1 MKLKDFQDR
10 FQRAI
15 LQRDDAILD
24 DIPDGPRETKSNLL
38 GIYRDAYVLR
48 LIDVVGNDH
57 ERLHTYLGD
66 DRFRAMTR
74 AYIEAYPSQHPNA
87 RWFARRLPEFLE
99 LSEPYS
105 RQPIL
110 FELAA
115 LERALNDAFDGAD
128 AAVLSMSELAAL
140 PPQAWAQLSFT
151 CHPTAVA
158 LDVRTNVGAIWT
170 ALKAGKEP
178 PPCTLS
184 HDARRLLVWRHGTTS
199 MFRELA
205 PEEAMMW
212 TEMVKGTRFADLCA
226 LLATYDDAPNAS
238 ARAAGYL
245 KTWLDAGLLSK
256 ATSG

>member
-128 AAVLSMSELAAL
+128 AAVLSMKRACRAAAAGMGAAFLYLPSDGGRSRRAHQRRRDLDRPKGGQGAAAL
-140 PPQAWAQLSFT
+140 
-151 CHPTAVA
+151 HPF
-158 LDVRTNVGAIWT
+158 
-170 ALKAGKEP
+170 P
-178 PPCTLS
+178 
-184 HDARRLLVWRHGTTS
+184 
-199 MFRELA
+199 
-205 PEEAMMW
+205 
-212 TEMVKGTRFADLCA
+212 
-226 LLATYDDAPNAS
+226 
-238 ARAAGYL
+238 
-245 KTWLDAGLLSK
+245 
-256 ATSG
+256 

>member
-15 LQRDDAILD
+15 LKGDDAILD
-24 DIPDGPRETKSNLL
+24 DIPDSPRETKSNLL

-57 ERLHTYLGD
+57 ELLHTYLGD

-74 AYIEAYPSQHPNA
+74 AYIESCPSQHPNA
-87 RWFARRLPEFLE
+87 RWFAGRLPAFLQS
-99 LSEPYS
+99 SEPYS
-105 RQPIL
+105 RQPVL
-110 FELAA
+110 YELAA

-128 AAVLSMSELAAL
+128 APVLSMSELAAL
-140 PPQAWAQLSFT
+140 PPQAWAQLSFA
-151 CHPTAVA
+151 CHPTAAV

-184 HDARRLLVWRHGTTS
+184 HDARRLLVWRHGATS

-212 TEMVKGTRFADLCA
+212 AEMVKGTRFADLCA
-226 LLATYDDAPNAS
+226 LLATFDDATTAP

-245 KTWLDAGLLSK
+245 KAWLDAGLLSK
-256 ATSG
+256 AVSG